1 MKRTIMNIK
10 MKMINKVMMYSC
22 FIAVTFLSSAQ
33 EIDVERM
40 ARDLKIA
47 EDILGTLSE
56 QDSRLFYQDNIESN
70 YVPDYGVVFTIPM
83 KPFVFK
89 STGSGRVAYSTSGS
103 GVTIIDSRVRRD
115 DRERRDREDGAS
127 VTVDVVPDD
136 EEEVKVDES
145 KIMEEMEA
153 QTREQIETFLA
164 DYADLIGQ
172 LKPSDRIVVQTKNR
186 NEVYIFNSRG
196 SNKSSAGMSAQVL
209 KSDISSFKQGKLSRD
224 EFMGKI
230 EFSEGGEEVA
240 KDVELFATIFSRLYE
255 PDLSSTYYL
264 SSRRIAYNRLKN
276 MGVTFS
282 LKFYSSTSDG
292 GRHTIRTTGENGLTQ
307 EQRNEKVNAMYPEF
321 ERSFKENLLD
331 YGRTIKSLDPNE
343 MLIFKVRLTEC
354 RGCEMPDEIKVSV
367 KMKTLQDYDKGA
379 LSKNKA
385 LEQITITR
393 S

>member
-1 MKRTIMNIK
+1 
-10 MKMINKVMMYSC
+10 MINRVMMLCC

-40 ARDLKIA
+40 TRDLKIA

-56 QDSRLFYQDNIESN
+56 QDSRVFYHDNIESN

-115 DRERRDREDGAS
+115 DRERRDKEDGAS

-136 EEEVKVDES
+136 EEDVNVDKS

-153 QTREQIETFLA
+153 ETREQITTFLA

-186 NEVYIFNSRG
+186 NDVYIFKSSG
-196 SNKSSAGMSAQVL
+196 SNKTSGGMSAQVL
-209 KSDISSFKQGKLSRD
+209 KSDISAYKQGKINRD
-224 EFMGKI
+224 SFIGKI
-230 EFSEGGEEVA
+230 EFSDGGEEVA

-292 GRHTIRTTGENGLTQ
+292 GIHTIRTTGETGLTQ
-307 EQRNEKVNAMYPEF
+307 EERDEKVNAMYPEF
-321 ERSFKENLLD
+321 EKSFKENLLD
-331 YGRTIKSLDPNE
+331 YGRTIRSLDSDE

-354 RGCEMPDEIKVSV
+354 RGCEMPKEIKVSV
-367 KMKTLQDYDKGA
+367 KMKTLEDFDKGS
-379 LSKNKA
+379 LSRSKA
-385 LEQITITR
+385 LDQIKITK

>member
-1 MKRTIMNIK
+1 MNTINR
-10 MKMINKVMMYSC
+10 VMMYCC
-22 FIAVTFLSSAQ
+22 FIVVAFLSSAQ

-56 QDSRLFYQDNIESN
+56 QDSRIFYNDNIESN
-70 YVPDYGVVFTIPM
+70 YVPDYGVIFTIPM

-103 GVTIIDSRVRRD
+103 GVTIIDSRVKRD
-115 DRERRDREDGAS
+115 AKERRDKEGDAN
-127 VTVDVVPDD
+127 VIVDIDPDD
-136 EEEVKVDES
+136 EEEIKVDES
-145 KIMEEMEA
+145 EIMEEMEA
-153 QTREQIETFLA
+153 ETREQIEIFLA

-172 LKPSDRIVVQTKNR
+172 LKPSDRIVVQTKSR

-209 KSDISSFKQGKLSRD
+209 KSDITSYKQGKLTRD

-230 EFSEGGEEVA
+230 EFSEEGEEVA
-240 KDVELFATIFSRLYE
+240 KDIELFATIFSRLYE

-264 SSRRIAYNRLKN
+264 SSRRIAYNKLKN

-292 GRHTIRTTGENGLTQ
+292 GIHTIRTTGESGLTQ
-307 EQRNEKVNAMYPEF
+307 EERDEKINAMYPDF
-321 ERSFKENLLD
+321 EKSFKENLLD
-331 YGRTIKSLDPNE
+331 YGRTIKSLDANE

-354 RGCEMPDEIKVSV
+354 RGCEMPDEIKVTV

-385 LEQITITR
+385 LEQISISR

>member
-1 MKRTIMNIK
+1 MKRTTMN
-10 MKMINKVMMYSC
+10 MINKLMILFC
-22 FIAVTFLSSAQ
+22 FVVSSLLAGAQ
-33 EIDVERM
+33 EIDAERM

-56 QDSRLFYQDNIESN
+56 QDSRLFYSNNVESN
-70 YVPDYGVVFTIPM
+70 YVPDYGVIFTIPM

-89 STGSGRVAYSTSGS
+89 STVKGRVAYSTSGS
-103 GVTIIDSRVRRD
+103 GVTIIDSRVKSDEDARVI
-115 DRERRDREDGAS
+115 RERDNDVS
-127 VTVDVVPDD
+127 VVPDADSDD
-136 EEEVKVDES
+136 ELEIDES
-145 KIMEEMEA
+145 KIVEEMEST
-153 QTREQIETFLA
+153 TREQIITFLA

-186 NEVYIFNSRG
+186 NEVYLFNTRG
-196 SNKSSAGMSAQVL
+196 GKVSSSGISAQVL
-209 KSDISSFKQGKLSRD
+209 KSDISSYKQGKLDRD
-224 EFMGKI
+224 AFISKI
-230 EFSEGGEEVA
+230 EFSEEGEEVA
-240 KDVELFATIFSRLYE
+240 KDIELFATILSRLYE

-264 SSRRIAYNRLKN
+264 SSRRIAYTSLKN

-282 LKFYSSTSDG
+282 LKFYSSSSDEG
-292 GRHTIRTTGENGLTQ
+292 IHTIRTTGETGLTQ

-331 YGRTIKSLDPNE
+331 YGRTVKSLDPNE

-354 RGCEMPDEIKVSV
+354 RGCDMPNEIKVSV

-379 LSKNKA
+379 LSKSKA
-385 LEQITITR
+385 LEQISVIK